1 MHVKVFQTKKT
12 TELSGHGINS
22 LSEPTLYSYS
32 NFFAQCSRFTLVFA
46 FVRFATPCFTVP
58 DLLFRIPYS
67 GVLCVVPLFT
77 VPDLLFSICQF
88 RICCSVFANS
98 GFVVPYSCSAFRHSV
113 FYRNPCL
120 WPRLAVTLDFFS
132 GKKS

>member
-1 MHVKVFQTKKT
+1 MHIKVFRTKKT

-32 NFFAQCSRFTLVFA
+32 NFFAQYSRFTLVFA

-67 GVLCVVPLFT
+67 GVLCVVPPFT
-77 VPDLLFSICQF
+77 VPDLLFRICQF
-88 RICCSVFANS
+88 RICCSVFL
-98 GFVVPYSCSAFRHSV
+98 FRVPAFRVLPQPMFMAQTSS
-113 FYRNPCL
+113 NL
-120 WPRLAVTLDFFS
+120 RLFS